1 MRKQKKSISGNQTEI
16 IGHVLRE
23 LVGTL
28 LFPYQVEWLLD
39 DSQFKIATKA
49 RQIGLSEMLG
59 LEGVLLMLQGQ
70 SVYYVSRSEKQ
81 AIYLLDKFY
90 RWCDI
95 FIDAGVAIHFD
106 KRSTTECKVNGNYVT
121 SLTSNATTGEGFTG
135 HVFFDEFGLLPN
147 DREIYRSI
155 YPTITRGYK
164 LRIISR
170 PFGQSNLFY
179 DIYNDENQYPD
190 FRRYNFDIYRAIAD
204 GNKVNVE
211 QLKRNFD
218 EDSFAENYE
227 CKFLD
232 ESTSYF
238 PYNIL
243 RERIGG
249 IPEDLSGGKYY
260 LGFDVARKQHLS
272 AWVVLVKLKDTYY
285 TKEIVTLKRASFSD
299 QKDKTRQLCEK
310 YPFDA
315 GAIDATGIGS
325 QMAEEIHQEFPFI
338 VSTVFTN
345 KLKEQMV
352 TGVKKVFENGN
363 VQIPDDQE
371 LLSDFH
377 RIRRTVTTNN
387 NVVFD
392 AVANSKSHADR
403 FWAWGLAHSV
413 SIEDKQPNI
422 IIL

>member
-1 MRKQKKSISGNQTEI
+1 MQRRKKN
-16 IGHVLRE
+16 
-23 LVGTL
+23 TL
-28 LFPYQVEWLLD
+28 LSQDDLLSLVLDEIMKTILFKYQIEWLLD

-90 RWCDI
+90 KWCDI
-95 FIDAGVAIHFD
+95 FIDAGVNIDFD
-106 KRSTTECKVNGNYVT
+106 KRSTTECKVNGVYVT

-147 DREIYRSI
+147 DRDIYRSI

-170 PFGQSNLFY
+170 PFGQSNLFH
-179 DIYNDENQYPD
+179 DIFTDEHAYPD
-190 FRRYNFDIYRAIAD
+190 FKRYHFDVYRAIAD
-204 GNKVNVE
+204 GNVVDIE
-211 QLKRNFD
+211 GLKRNFD

-243 RERIGG
+243 RDRIGAVG
-249 IPEDLSGGKYY
+249 ENLSGGKYY
-260 LGFDVARKQHLS
+260 LGFDIARKQHLS
-272 AWVVLVKLKDTYY
+272 AWVVLCVVNGFTY
-285 TKEIVTLKRASFSD
+285 TVEVVTRKRATFSE
-299 QKDKTRQLCEK
+299 QKEVTRKLCER
-310 YPFDA
+310 YAIEA

-325 QMAEEIHQEFPFI
+325 QMAEEIHEEFPYI
-338 VSTVFTN
+338 QPIMFTN
-345 KLKEQMV
+345 KIKEQLV
-352 TGVKKVFENGN
+352 TGVKKVFENGT
-363 VQIPDDQE
+363 VQIPDDNE

-377 RIRRTVTTNN
+377 RIRRTVTANN
-387 NVVFD
+387 NVIFD

-403 FWAWGLAHSV
+403 FWAWALAHSV
-413 SIEDKQPNI
+413 SYEDKSPNI